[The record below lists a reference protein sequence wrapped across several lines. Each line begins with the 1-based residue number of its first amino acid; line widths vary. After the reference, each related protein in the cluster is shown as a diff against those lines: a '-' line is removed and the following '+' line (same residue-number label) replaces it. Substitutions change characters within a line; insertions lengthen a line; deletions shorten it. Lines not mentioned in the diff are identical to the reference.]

1 MATFANILYDEA
13 FKVVLA
19 EPSNRRLLAK
29 LIEFFL
35 PGISISSLTLNDKE
49 QHGLVLSDKNV
60 NFDLYCTT
68 DQGESFIVEM
78 QFTSQASFRDRAL
91 YYATYPIRSQV
102 VERLK
107 TLRDL
112 DGKAAGKMDYSLSP
126 VYVISILNFK
136 MEHEDEST
144 LEEGMLSRYEI
155 RSGKSGEKMTDALN
169 FIYLEL
175 GRLPWKQGEEDKCS
189 TLLEKVAF
197 SLKYGHLLKER
208 PASFEDEVL
217 KMIFEATAF
226 ANMNEE
232 TLRQYNAIM
241 TTELD
246 IIARR
251 EFARKEGLAEGLAE
265 GRAEGLAEGLA
276 EGRAEGRANAMR
288 EVALNLLA
296 MGYSD
301 EMIARATGLTEESLQ
316 ELKNDSSHS

>member
-1 MATFANILYDEA
+1 
-13 FKVVLA
+13 
-19 EPSNRRLLAK
+19 
-29 LIEFFL
+29 
-35 PGISISSLTLNDKE
+35 
-49 QHGLVLSDKNV
+49 
-60 NFDLYCTT
+60 
-68 DQGESFIVEM
+68 M

-107 TLRDL
+107 TIRDL
-112 DGKAAGKMDYSLSP
+112 DERTVRKMDYSLSP

-136 MEHEDEST
+136 MEHADENT

-155 RSGKSGEKMTDALN
+155 RSGKTGEKMTDALH

-175 GRLPWKQGEEDKCS
+175 GRLPWKQGEEDKCRS
-189 TLLEKVAF
+189 LLEKVAF
-197 SLKYGHLLKER
+197 SLKYGHLLKKR
-208 PASFEDEVL
+208 PASFEEEVL

-251 EFARKEGLAEGLAE
+251 EYARKEGREEGLAEGLAK
-265 GRAEGLAEGLA
+265 GLV
-276 EGRAEGRANAMR
+276 EGRAEGRAEGHLEAIR
-288 EVALNLLA
+288 EVARNLLK
-296 MGYSD
+296 MGCMP
-301 EMIARATGLTEESLQ
+301 EMVSQATGLPEKDVRELESTSTL
-316 ELKNDSSHS
+316 